1 MLCSSTGAS
10 SGELCLGNHG
20 LKNVAVGML
29 QMDDALRA
37 RAERLKQMCNALANL
52 HAYKLTNLGSYSFR
66 CTHSRLGVVTE
77 SNPGI
82 WAIGRWEKYL
92 GLDT

>member
-1 MLCSSTGAS
+1 
-10 SGELCLGNHG
+10 
-20 LKNVAVGML
+20 
-29 QMDDALRA
+29 MDDALRA

-52 HAYKLTNLGSYSFR
+52 HAYKLTNLGSRQIDSVQASQRHMYSDKEQFWNI
-66 CTHSRLGVVTE
+66 S
-77 SNPGI
+77 PGI

>member
-1 MLCSSTGAS
+1 MSIMRIVLCSSTGVS
-10 SGELCLGNHG
+10 SDELCLGSHG

-52 HAYKLTNLGSYSFR
+52 HAYKLTTLGSRQIDSVQASQR
-66 CTHSRLGVVTE
+66 Q
-77 SNPGI
+77 
-82 WAIGRWEKYL
+82 
-92 GLDT
+92 